1 MPRYHCLIPDVS
13 GKCILVVPAGDG
25 RWTLPA
31 FEHDGAWFAWA
42 STAVARS
49 ATERYGVSMT
59 ALCERSVTD
68 HRVCELEIQ
77 AQQWTPP
84 AGTRWIASS
93 DLAAT
98 ALEPA
103 ALSAVLRAWFVERET
118 GAIPAVRPPWERRG
132 WYAEAVRWILSECT
146 RLGFAPS
153 GPVEQLKAAWSLSTI
168 LRVNTSA
175 GAFYFKADFAKPP
188 SEPAIIEALARRWPH
203 NVPAV
208 VAADHDRGWMLMRD
222 FGARAL
228 DREPIA
234 RWQAANRT
242 FSAIQVACSADLA
255 PWWRLRCP
263 DLRIP
268 VLVAC
273 MNRIL
278 GDPAML
284 RVGEP
289 GGLTSAAAARLR
301 ELTPRLHDMWGEL
314 AAIPIPASIVQQ
326 DFRHNNLVMSGRSY
340 IFYDWSD
347 TVVSHPFF
355 ACCRFLDYVQGDP
368 HPRRGLSVEER
379 QRRIAEAYLQP
390 WTRILGHADP
400 RRAFE
405 LARQLN
411 PIYVAI
417 RRYLD
422 APYCEPTS
430 SWGRAMREGPA
441 SELNRWLAGLDEKA
455 SAPSSVIA

>member
-1 MPRYHCLIPDVS
+1 MPRYYCLIPDIC
-13 GKCILVVPAGDG
+13 GKRILAVPAGEG

-31 FEHDGAWFAWA
+31 FEHDGDWFAYA

-49 ATERYGVSMT
+49 AAKHYGIPMT
-59 ALCERSVTD
+59 ALHEHGGPDC
-68 HRVCELEIQ
+68 RVYELEIQ
-77 AQQWTPP
+77 APRWTPP
-84 AGTRWIASS
+84 AGTRWIAGS

-98 ALEPA
+98 ALAPA
-103 ALSAVLRAWFVERET
+103 ALSAVLHAWFLERET
-118 GAIPAVRPPWERRG
+118 GAIPLVRPPWERRG
-132 WYAEAVRWILSECT
+132 WYAEAVRWILSECA
-146 RLGFAPS
+146 RLGYALS
-153 GPVEQLKAAWSLSTI
+153 GPVEQVKAAWSLSAI

-175 GAFYFKADFAKPP
+175 GALYFKADFAKPP
-188 SEPAIIEALARRWPH
+188 SEPAIIGALARRWPR
-203 NVPAV
+203 NLPSV

-242 FSAIQVACSADLA
+242 FSAIQVACSADLE
-255 PWWRLRCP
+255 PWWRLGCP

-273 MNRIL
+273 MDRIL
-278 GDPAML
+278 GDPAAL

-289 GGLTSAAAARLR
+289 AGLTAAEAARLR
-301 ELTPRLHDMWGEL
+301 VLVPRLHDMWGEL

-326 DFRHNNLVMSGRSY
+326 DFRHNNLVISGRSY
-340 IFYDWSD
+340 VFHDWSD
-347 TVVSHPFF
+347 TVIGHPFF
-355 ACCRFLDYVQGDP
+355 SCCRFLDYVQYDL
-368 HPRRGLSVEER
+368 HPRRRLSVEER
-379 QRRIAEAYLQP
+379 QRRIADAYLQP
-390 WTRILGHADP
+390 WTRFLGHADL
-400 RRAFE
+400 RRAFA
-405 LARQLN
+405 LARRLN

-430 SWGRAMREGPA
+430 SWGRALREGSA
-441 SELNRWLAGLDEKA
+441 SELRRWLAD
-455 SAPSSVIA
+455 V